1 MKQVSDVSLNTN
13 LSEAGPIGQNR
24 ETKWRE
30 HTKKRV
36 PAEAGY
42 LAAGLI
48 LVMSHSLGAAET
60 ELGGIGQTELQQDTG
75 DTVVNVC
82 VGFINAGTESGGVA
96 LFDTCTAM
104 VDNANFI
111 INGPGGGEVPND
123 EGFGLTED
131 QLAAA
136 LQNVATEEFAVTE
149 SMTTEISTKRLGT
162 FLTRL
167 TEVRRGARGFSV
179 TGFTPQSTDGLAAD
193 SDSNGQ
199 SGGARGGSAGTGD
212 AWGEWGIFLN
222 ATYGTGDRNRTAR
235 TDAFDFDSY
244 NIVAGADYRFTDNLV
259 IGAALSYQDINT
271 DFDKKATVNGGGV
284 DADGWGGFVY
294 GTYYADNF
302 YIDGLAGY
310 ATSDYELSRKVFFT
324 AAIDETAKADTDSD
338 DFTLSAG
345 AGYDFNQGALSYGP
359 YARLTYLKVDVDSYD
374 EKGADLS
381 GLNLSVDSQDWKS
394 LTSVLGGQLSYAISR
409 GFGVLV
415 PQGRLAWVH
424 EFENDSEAFEAT
436 FIADP
441 RQNVLRASTDDPD
454 RDYFELGLG
463 ISAVLQGGA
472 QLFFNYETILG
483 FSDLTDHAFT
493 LGGRLEF

>member
-1 MKQVSDVSLNTN
+1 MKSVSHLSFNINLND
-13 LSEAGPIGQNR
+13 AGSTYQYR
-24 ETKWRE
+24 DLRWRNQA
-30 HTKKRV
+30 HHKRML
-36 PAEAGY
+36 AKAGF
-42 LAAGLI
+42 LTAGLI
-48 LVMSHSLGAAET
+48 LVMSHSLWAAET
-60 ELGGIGQTELQQDTG
+60 DLGSIGQTQLQQDTG
-75 DTVVNVC
+75 DTIVNTC
-82 VGFINAGTESGGVA
+82 VGLETQTA
-96 LFDTCTAM
+96 LSVTCTAM
-104 VDNANFI
+104 VENANFI

-123 EGFGLTED
+123 EGFGLTAD

-136 LQNVATEEFAVTE
+136 LQQVATEEFAVTE
-149 SMTTEISTKRLGT
+149 SMTSEISTKRLGT

-167 TEVRRGARGFSV
+167 TDVRRGVRGFRV
-179 TGFTPQSTDGLAAD
+179 TGFAPQSTDGLAAD
-193 SDSNGQ
+193 SDSLGQ
-199 SGGARGGSAGTGD
+199 SGGPSGGSAGTGD
-212 AWGEWGIFLN
+212 AWGEWGLFLN
-222 ATYGTGDRNRTAR
+222 ATYGTGDRDRTAR

-244 NIVAGADYRFTDNLV
+244 NLVAGADYRFTDNLV
-259 IGAALSYQDINT
+259 VGAALSYLDINT
-271 DFDKKATVNGGGV
+271 DFDNKATVNGGGV

-294 GTYYADNF
+294 ATYYADDF

-310 ATSDYELSRKVFFT
+310 ATSDYELSRRIVFAT
-324 AAIDETAKADTDSD
+324 IDETAKADTDSG

-345 AGYDFNQGALSYGP
+345 AGFDFKQGALSYGP